1 MDVLSPSQRS
11 NCMSRIRSRD
21 TKPEISLRRAL
32 WGKGLRYRLKNRL
45 PGRPD
50 IVFTNRRIAIFVD
63 GCFWHQC
70 PIHGRIPESNRD
82 FWENKLRDNTR
93 RDADVTQYL
102 KSQGWEVI
110 RIWEHEISDDLGNIV
125 NRILLKINQHD

>member
-1 MDVLSPSQRS
+1 SCRSCQFFLTLAPPPASLILETIRTEPMDVLSPSQRS

-102 KSQGWEVI
+102 KSQG
-110 RIWEHEISDDLGNIV
+110 
-125 NRILLKINQHD
+125 

>member
-63 GCFWHQC
+63 GCFWHRC

>member
-63 GCFWHQC
+63 GCFWHRC

-110 RIWEHEISDDLGNIV
+110 RIWEHEISDDLGNIA

>member
-110 RIWEHEISDDLGNIV
+110 RIWEHEISDDLGNIA